1 MSERFFEADSFP
13 DRRCWRAWRAHLAEV
28 DAWELAE
35 NKSTVLRLAWWR
47 RWQHELKFKL
57 IAAMKRLEMG
67 DASLLAEVLIEALE
81 IAEAEKI

>member
-13 DRRCWRAWRAHLAEV
+13 DRRWLAWRAHLAEI

-35 NKSTVLRLAWWR
+35 NKSVVLRLAWWR
-47 RWQHELKFKL
+47 RWQLELRWKL
-57 IAAMKRLEMG
+57 IAAMKRLERG
-67 DASLLAEVLIEALE
+67 DETLLAEVLIEGLE